1 MTKQHLSL
9 RAAVAAL
16 EDLASDEDEI
26 FFDGDET
33 TPNDLLDTLR
43 EQGNHASRQAEDL
56 AEISTEGVT
65 IGFSKLD
72 GTYVAE
78 GTFADMVADR
88 LAGS

>member
-1 MTKQHLSL
+1 MKQHLSL
-9 RAAVAAL
+9 TAAVAAL

-26 FFDGDET
+26 FYEGDET

-43 EQGNHASRQAEDL
+43 EGKSDL
-56 AEISTEGVT
+56 EEVTTDGVV

-88 LAGS
+88 LGGS